1 MSKLD
6 KINFKNYLNESN
18 FVNDLN
24 LKSNKKKPK
33 NTMDYKNKKIK
44 KLDDIQTLFNPN
56 PNLDNKRM
64 FDIYDF
70 DKYSEISVPN
80 MKYDKEKLKQI
91 NKYKHQY
98 IHGVIHKLDEISNI
112 FQKIGKSIEYFI
124 HYLKES
130 RKILLNNY
138 KDENNDEEIKLLLSY
153 IIKNLYNIIFL
164 ELNNLY
170 LNNKKL
176 EYITLENLNIYLI
189 PKIDL
194 LFDEYK
200 INIDITENNRL
211 YKFEVGYNCIECN
224 NEQNIYNILDE
235 AKEIY
240 IYFNTRYNILS
251 SIINQLK
258 LK

>member
-1 MSKLD
+1 MNIHITNIQKSEIFTSIFQHIRLFTEHINITFSKERM
-6 KINFKNYLNESN
+6 YLQS
-18 FVNDLN
+18 
-24 LKSNKKKPK
+24 
-33 NTMDYKNKKIK
+33 MDSSRVSIFE
-44 KLDDIQTLFNPN
+44 LILPAEW
-56 PNLDNKRM
+56 

-112 FQKIGKSIEYFI
+112 FQKIGKSLEYFI

-130 RKILLNNY
+130 QKILLNNY

>member
-80 MKYDKEKLKQI
+80 MKYDKEFR
-91 NKYKHQY
+91 
-98 IHGVIHKLDEISNI
+98 V
-112 FQKIGKSIEYFI
+112 
-124 HYLKES
+124 
-130 RKILLNNY
+130 
-138 KDENNDEEIKLLLSY
+138 
-153 IIKNLYNIIFL
+153 
-164 ELNNLY
+164 
-170 LNNKKL
+170 
-176 EYITLENLNIYLI
+176 
-189 PKIDL
+189 
-194 LFDEYK
+194 
-200 INIDITENNRL
+200 
-211 YKFEVGYNCIECN
+211 
-224 NEQNIYNILDE
+224 
-235 AKEIY
+235 
-240 IYFNTRYNILS
+240 
-251 SIINQLK
+251 
-258 LK
+258 